1 MDANDVIVKSTE
13 WSWTSNPMIALY
25 IAIGVVVAA
34 AIIWFIMRKTL
45 RTRMGMERTLRNDP
59 DVNDWLVVFGWTC
72 KVLYAPSIIAAL
84 IAALLVFITRIPEGL
99 VGGIWLG
106 IVFINF
112 LIEEYN
118 INIRVLLISSAGVT
132 AFLLWLHLLGWVLP
146 FLRLFT
152 HLAVSISPAGYVLL
166 AIIGLLSIGISWLHG
181 LFYYVAITPN
191 CLNLHN
197 GPTEAGEQIGRE
209 DYNTRVDTGDF
220 LERLLGFGR
229 IIITFKDNSRP
240 PVMLLVWRVDK
251 KAEML
256 ERVREKF
263 ALDYPQGLRPGPPI
277 CPPPPDAR
285 ATPPESDQSD
295 RAS

>member
-1 MDANDVIVKSTE
+1 MDSNDLIVNGTGSA
-13 WSWTSNPMIALY
+13 WTSNQMIALY
-25 IAIGVVVAA
+25 IALA
-34 AIIWFIMRKTL
+34 AIAGAAILWFLMRKTL
-45 RTRMGMERTLRNDP
+45 RTRMGMERTLRRDP
-59 DVNDWLVVFGWTC
+59 DVSDWLVVFGWTS
-72 KVLYAPSIIAAL
+72 KILYAPSIIAAL
-84 IAALLVFITRIPEGL
+84 VAALLVFVTRISPSL

-106 IVFINF
+106 IVFLNF

-118 INIRVLLISSAGVT
+118 INIKVLLISIAGVT

-152 HLAVSISPAGYVLL
+152 HLAVSISPTGYLLL
-166 AIIGLLSIGISWLHG
+166 AIIGLLCIGISWLHG

-191 CLNLHN
+191 CLNLHK

-220 LERLLGFGR
+220 LERLLGFGH

-240 PVMLLVWRVDK
+240 PVTLLVWRVDK

-277 CPPPPDAR
+277 CPPPPGTSQDAS
-285 ATPPESDQSD
+285 TK
-295 RAS
+295 